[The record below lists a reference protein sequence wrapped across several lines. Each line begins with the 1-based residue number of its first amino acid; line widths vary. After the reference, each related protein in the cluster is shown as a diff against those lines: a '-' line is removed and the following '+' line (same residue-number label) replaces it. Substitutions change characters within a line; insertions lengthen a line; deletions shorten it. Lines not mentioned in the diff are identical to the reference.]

1 MQALQAMETKGQW
14 YVVQTLSGQE
24 MKAQESIGKRI
35 PLEEMEDVLYEAM
48 VPMEKVSEVKQG
60 KKTTVNRK
68 FFPGYILVNAELYE
82 ENRGINVKVWNF
94 INDTPG
100 IIGFIGGDRP
110 APLSAQEV
118 QDIVSQQA
126 GEEEAARPKI
136 EFEVG
141 ETVKICDG
149 PFENFEGKIES
160 IDPEHGKLKLSVSIF
175 NRITPV
181 EVGYWQVERQ
191 ES

>member
-1 MQALQAMETKGQW
+1 
-14 YVVQTLSGQE
+14 
-24 MKAQESIGKRI
+24 
-35 PLEEMEDVLYEAM
+35 
-48 VPMEKVSEVKQG
+48 MEKVSEVKQG

-68 FFPGYILVNAELYE
+68 FFPGYILVNAVLYD
-82 ENRGINVKVWNF
+82 ENRQINVRVWNF

-100 IIGFIGGDRP
+100 VIGFIGGDRP
-110 APLSAQEV
+110 APLSPQEV
-118 QDIVSQQA
+118 QDIVDQQS
-126 GEEEAARPKI
+126 GEEESARPKI

>member
-1 MQALQAMETKGQW
+1 MQASQAMETKGQW
-14 YVVQTLSGQE
+14 FVVQTLSGQE
-24 MKAQESIGKRI
+24 MKAQESMEKRRS
-35 PLEEMEDVLYEAM
+35 LEEMEDLLYEAL

-60 KKTTVNRK
+60 KKTTVNKK

-82 ENRGINVKVWNF
+82 ANRGINVAVWNF
-94 INDTPG
+94 VNDTPG
-100 IIGFIGGDRP
+100 VIGFIGGDRP

-118 QDIVSQQA
+118 QDIVDQQT
-126 GEEEAARPKI
+126 GDEETARPKI

>member
-1 MQALQAMETKGQW
+1 METQGQW
-14 YVVQTLSGQE
+14 FVVQTLSGQE
-24 MKAQESIGKRI
+24 MKAQESIEKRI
-35 PLEEMEDVLYEAM
+35 PLEEMEDVLFEAM

-68 FFPGYILVNAELYE
+68 FFPGYILVNAALYE
-82 ENRGINVKVWNF
+82 PSRAINVRVWNF

-100 IIGFIGGDRP
+100 VIGFIGGDRP
-110 APLSAQEV
+110 AALSPSEV
-118 QDIVSQQA
+118 QDIVDQQS
-126 GEEEAARPKI
+126 GEEESARPKI

-141 ETVKICDG
+141 EMVKICDG

-181 EVGYWQVERQ
+181 EVGYWQIERN

>member
-24 MKAQESIGKRI
+24 MKAQESIAKRI
-35 PLEEMEDVLYEAM
+35 PLEEMEEVLYEAM

-82 ENRGINVKVWNF
+82 ESRGINVKVWNF

-118 QDIVSQQA
+118 QDIISQQA
-126 GEEEAARPKI
+126 GEEEEARPKI

-141 ETVKICDG
+141 EMVKICDG

>member
-1 MQALQAMETKGQW
+1 MDKVKSGSW
-14 YVVQTLSGQE
+14 YVVQSLSGQE
-24 MKAQESIGKRI
+24 MKALESIQKRI
-35 PLEEMEDVLYEAM
+35 PLEEMEDLVHEAL

-68 FFPGYILVNAELYE
+68 FYPGYILVNASLYDE
-82 ENRGINVKVWNF
+82 HRRIQVRAWNF

-100 IIGFIGGDRP
+100 VIGFLGGDRP
-110 APLSAQEV
+110 APLSESEVNDIFAQ
-118 QDIVSQQA
+118 QTGA
-126 GEEEAARPKI
+126 EETARPRI
-136 EFEVG
+136 EFEIG
-141 ETVKICDG
+141 EVVKICDG

-160 IDPEHGKLKLSVSIF
+160 IDAEHGKLKLSVSIF

-191 ES
+191 EA

>member
-1 MQALQAMETKGQW
+1 MEKQGKW

-24 MKAQESIGKRI
+24 LKALESIQKRSA
-35 PLEEMEDVLYEAM
+35 LEEIDDVLFDAM
-48 VPMEKVSEVKQG
+48 VPMENVSEVKQG
-60 KKTTVNRK
+60 KKVTVQKK
-68 FFPGYILVNAELYE
+68 FFPGYILINAELYDAD
-82 ENRGINVKVWNF
+82 RRINVRVWNF

-100 IIGFIGGDRP
+100 IIGFIGERP
-110 APLSAQEV
+110 TPLSDREV
-118 QDIVSQQA
+118 QDIMDQQS

-141 ETVKICDG
+141 EMVKICDG